1 MCYIALYSVRKTGNG
16 QTLPTT
22 EVSVHNCTSQVTT
35 EVVVFIQ
42 QSNISNY
49 PSNSANK
56 DYKLLF

>member
-1 MCYIALYSVRKTGNG
+1 MGK
-16 QTLPTT
+16 LPTT

-49 PSNSANK
+49 PCNSANK